1 MSKKIKER
9 FIFPVVSVF
18 AGLLVIGVLMEIVLR
33 FLPVCDGGHRL
44 PVNEENP
51 IFRFEP
57 NRTYQWSAEWRF
69 TMTNKIHVNNDGFIS
84 SIDYDPDAPGPL
96 IAVIGDSYVE
106 ALMVPYEETGQGRL
120 QKALDGEARV
130 YSFAIRG
137 SPLSQYLAFAE
148 YARDTYHPD
157 AMVVVIVG
165 NDFDESLM
173 VYKSEPGYHYF
184 VEGDD
189 GRLELQLVDF
199 SPSKIKEIARHS
211 ALARYFMINLEL
223 MLLPSRLKARF
234 SRSDQATQ
242 YVGNTASDA
251 GALRVSR
258 SKGAVDAFLE
268 QLPGRSGL
276 APSKILLVVDG
287 IRPHLYDPALLQS
300 VKGTFFDV
308 MRDYII
314 ERGKEAG
321 YEVVDMQPVFLA
333 HFAQHGQRFEYPID
347 SHWNSLGHEL
357 FFEAMYGSGVVAQL
371 RGLAHRNQDDPD
383 PKKDP

>member
-9 FIFPVVSVF
+9 FVFPVVSVF
-18 AGLLVIGVLMEIVLR
+18 AGLLVISVLLEIVLR

-44 PVNEENP
+44 PVNEESP

-57 NRTYQWSAEWRF
+57 NRTYEWSAEWRF

-120 QKALDGEARV
+120 QQALDGEARV

-333 HFAQHGQRFEYPID
+333 HFAQYGQRFEYPID

-357 FFEAMYGSGVVAQL
+357 FFEEMYGSSVVAQL

-383 PKKDP
+383 RKKDP